1 MPFPLKSCCME
12 PPPSDSA
19 ARARRRP
26 SSPTR
31 PDGVARSAAND
42 PPGALRASAVWT
54 TGRRTMG
61 SRALRTIR
69 PRTRT
74 GRHQAGLWGVVVI
87 DGDTEGWTKRRARL
101 LQGLEATGEAPLSSS
116 DRILI
121 MVPTRNIQTWGWVLL
136 GNDADEQ
143 TDFAHRLHVPL
154 RDVFA
159 ERWEPASPHELP
171 SLIAGRA
178 EWSRLP

>member
-1 MPFPLKSCCME
+1 VIRL
-12 PPPSDSA
+12 
-19 ARARRRP
+19 RALVEDLHHQHALMGLLDRRRMTRQVRFEPVP
-26 SSPTR
+26 SGR
-31 PDGVARSAAND
+31 QAGEQWVREHFARFV
-42 PPGALRASAVWT
+42 RE
-54 TGRRTMG
+54 
-61 SRALRTIR
+61 LRTR
-69 PRTRT
+69 
-74 GRHQAGLWGVVVI
+74 RHQAGLWGVVVI
-87 DGDTEGWTKRRARL
+87 DGDTEGWSRRRARL

-143 TDFAHRLHVPL
+143 TDFAHRLLVPL